1 MYFSFPPCLYQVPS
15 GLSPVV
21 LWFKKLKSSPLHCTH
36 RIHISQKVSNPHSTN
51 ALNLLQFLGLILHIE
66 IDSPIPKESN
76 LLRNNAVSW
85 WWERCIPRW
94 TQNHI
99 FIYILRS
106 WINFFLKR
114 ACNCTANINA
124 NNTITGSS
132 WFTVTLVFLS
142 VILASG
148 DEEWS
153 WLGVDC
159 WGQSNDECLTVDGSE
174 NGPQMA
180 AGVVSFQ
187 IFEGTRQLLCSL
199 RWRRR
204 RKVFHFISSSYFNCI
219 PFTKELEKST
229 RKFSQ
234 PLLIHTSNRSV
245 NYLVFVSFF
254 GKGGKMVN
262 RCSRHAFVERV
273 TLIQGYPKASSL
285 PFK

>member
-1 MYFSFPPCLYQVPS
+1 M
-15 GLSPVV
+15 
-21 LWFKKLKSSPLHCTH
+21 
-36 RIHISQKVSNPHSTN
+36 
-51 ALNLLQFLGLILHIE
+51 
-66 IDSPIPKESN
+66 
-76 LLRNNAVSW
+76 
-85 WWERCIPRW
+85 
-94 TQNHI
+94 
-99 FIYILRS
+99 
-106 WINFFLKR
+106 
-114 ACNCTANINA
+114 
-124 NNTITGSS
+124 
-132 WFTVTLVFLS
+132 TLVFLS

-159 WGQSNDECLTVDGSE
+159 WGQSSDECLTGDGSE
-174 NGPQMA
+174 NSAQMA

-199 RWRRR
+199 RWSSR
-204 RKVFHFISSSYFNCI
+204 RKVFHFTSSSYFNCI
-219 PFTKELEKST
+219 PFTKELEKSA

-273 TLIQGYPKASSL
+273 TLIQGYPKSTSL
-285 PFK
+285 PFE